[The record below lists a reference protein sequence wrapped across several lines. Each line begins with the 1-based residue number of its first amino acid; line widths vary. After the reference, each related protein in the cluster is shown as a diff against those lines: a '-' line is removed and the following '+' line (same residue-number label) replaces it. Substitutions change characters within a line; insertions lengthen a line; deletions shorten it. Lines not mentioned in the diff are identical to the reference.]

1 MAKLKSLGWSK
12 LPPMG
17 RLWLVW
23 LLGVGV
29 PAAAP
34 AEPKLTRFEFDRV
47 EMAVPIK
54 ILLYA
59 NDREAANRGAQTA
72 LDRIHALNAVF
83 SDYEPT
89 SELGRLGAT
98 AGGGKAVPVSDDL
111 WRVLAQ
117 AHEFS
122 EKSEGAFD
130 VTIGPMIRI
139 WRRARRLHELPS
151 PQKIEQARQMV
162 GYRLMRLDAQH
173 QAVELTKPGMRLDL
187 GGIAKGY
194 AAQEALA
201 VLRKLGLSRAM
212 VHAGGDI
219 SLGDP
224 PPDKPGWT
232 IGITPPQSSAR
243 PLFYL
248 SLSRSSI
255 ATSGDTMQ
263 YTMIE
268 GRRYS
273 HVVDPKTGIGLTDH
287 SSVSVV
293 APDGATA
300 DALATAVSVLGPEK
314 GLKLVD
320 SYPGAAAYVLRAPEG
335 KLEQFQSSRWKDL
348 PTVTREA
355 ATKK

>member
-1 MAKLKSLGWSK
+1 
-12 LPPMG
+12 
-17 RLWLVW
+17 VW
-23 LLGVGV
+23 LLAAGI
-29 PAAAP
+29 PAANP
-34 AEPKLTRFEFDRV
+34 AEPKLARFEFDRV
-47 EMAVPIK
+47 EMAVPIR

-59 NDREAANRGAQTA
+59 NDPEAANGGAQAA

-89 SELGRLGAT
+89 SEMRRLWAT
-98 AGGGKAVPVSDDL
+98 AGEGKAVPVSDDL
-111 WRVLAQ
+111 WQVLTRAY
-117 AHEFS
+117 ELS
-122 EKSEGAFD
+122 ERSEGAFD

-139 WRRARRLHELPS
+139 WRRARDLHELPS
-151 PQKIEQARQMV
+151 PQKIEQARQLV
-162 GYRLMRLDAQH
+162 GYRLMRLDAQCR
-173 QAVELTKPGMRLDL
+173 AVELTKAGMRLDL

-194 AAQEALA
+194 AAEEALA
-201 VLRKLGLSRAM
+201 VLRKQGLSRAM

-224 PPDKPGWT
+224 PPDKPGW
-232 IGITPPQSSAR
+232 IVGIAPPQSGAR
-243 PLFYL
+243 PIFYL

-273 HVVDPKTGIGLTDH
+273 HIVDPKTGIGLTDH

-300 DALATAVSVLGPEK
+300 DALATAVAVLGPEK

-320 SYPGAAAYVLRAPEG
+320 STPGAAAYILRGPEG
-335 KLEQFQSSRWKDL
+335 KLQHFQSSRWKDL
-348 PTVTREA
+348 PTVSPGAAAKKQISEA
-355 ATKK
+355 GTGR